1 MGTERG
7 VVNLCIDTSFPEQ
20 KKTSVAR
27 LGKAHRGGKAMEKEK
42 LSAQHLGV
50 TLGNDFITK
59 LFLPGPSKVEES

>member
-1 MGTERG
+1 
-7 VVNLCIDTSFPEQ
+7 
-20 KKTSVAR
+20 VAFFNIE
-27 LGKAHRGGKAMEKEK
+27 GGKAMEKEK